1 MNQVKETLTGLL
13 IGIGVYSVIVE
24 IIGIIFSEDIL
35 SYTLGLLVGVVVA
48 VILIIHM
55 TRTLD
60 DALDLPQDDATRYM
74 RKKTVFRIVLMLAA
88 LLGAMLVP
96 HVNFFT
102 VLLGLLGMKVGALMA
117 PFFLKRMYPDDFVT
131 KEDAMGPFD
140 DEDEEE
146 DERVVAD
153 GNVTGSDER
162 QQFLY
167 HKKKVVI
174 FSTGTQVSGSRRFS
188 FLLMK

>member
-88 LLGAMLVP
+88 LLGAMLIP

-140 DEDEEE
+140 DDEEEE

-162 QQFLY
+162 Q
-167 HKKKVVI
+167 
-174 FSTGTQVSGSRRFS
+174 TE
-188 FLLMK
+188 

>member
-35 SYTLGLLVGVVVA
+35 SYTLGLLAGVVVA

-162 QQFLY
+162 QEE
-167 HKKKVVI
+167 
-174 FSTGTQVSGSRRFS
+174 
-188 FLLMK
+188 

>member
-60 DALDLPQDDATRYM
+60 DALDLPQDYATRYM

-88 LLGAMLVP
+88 LLGAMLIP

-140 DEDEEE
+140 DDEEEE

-162 QQFLY
+162 Q
-167 HKKKVVI
+167 
-174 FSTGTQVSGSRRFS
+174 TE
-188 FLLMK
+188 

>member
-1 MNQVKETLTGLL
+1 M
-13 IGIGVYSVIVE
+13 
-24 IIGIIFSEDIL
+24 
-35 SYTLGLLVGVVVA
+35 A

-140 DEDEEE
+140 DDEEEE
-146 DERVVAD
+146 DERAVAD

-162 QQFLY
+162 Q
-167 HKKKVVI
+167 
-174 FSTGTQVSGSRRFS
+174 TE
-188 FLLMK
+188 

>member
-13 IGIGVYSVIVE
+13 IGMGVYSVIVE

-60 DALDLPQDDATRYM
+60 DALDLPQDDAT
-74 RKKTVFRIVLMLAA
+74 IVLMLAA

-102 VLLGLLGMKVGALMA
+102 VLLGLLGLKVGALMA

-131 KEDAMGPFD
+131 KEDAMGPF
-140 DEDEEE
+140 EEE
-146 DERVVAD
+146 DSEDAEENIAASNGSEVD
-153 GNVTGSDER
+153 GTLTEE
-162 QQFLY
+162 
-167 HKKKVVI
+167 
-174 FSTGTQVSGSRRFS
+174 
-188 FLLMK
+188 

>member
-102 VLLGLLGMKVGALMA
+102 VLLGLLGMKAGALMA

-131 KEDAMGPFD
+131 KEDAMEPFD
-140 DEDEEE
+140 DDDEEEE
-146 DERVVAD
+146 DERAVAD

-162 QQFLY
+162 Q
-167 HKKKVVI
+167 
-174 FSTGTQVSGSRRFS
+174 TE
-188 FLLMK
+188 

>member
-13 IGIGVYSVIVE
+13 IGMGVYSVIVE

-88 LLGAMLVP
+88 LLGAMLIP

-140 DEDEEE
+140 DDEEEE

-162 QQFLY
+162 Q
-167 HKKKVVI
+167 
-174 FSTGTQVSGSRRFS
+174 TE
-188 FLLMK
+188 

>member
-102 VLLGLLGMKVGALMA
+102 VLLGLLGDRKS
-117 PFFLKRMYPDDFVT
+117 
-131 KEDAMGPFD
+131 
-140 DEDEEE
+140 
-146 DERVVAD
+146 VV
-153 GNVTGSDER
+153 
-162 QQFLY
+162 
-167 HKKKVVI
+167 
-174 FSTGTQVSGSRRFS
+174 
-188 FLLMK
+188 

>member
-140 DEDEEE
+140 DDEEEE

-162 QQFLY
+162 Q
-167 HKKKVVI
+167 
-174 FSTGTQVSGSRRFS
+174 TE
-188 FLLMK
+188 

>member
-35 SYTLGLLVGVVVA
+35 SYTLGLLAGVVVA

-131 KEDAMGPFD
+131 KEDAMGPFE
-140 DEDEEE
+140 DEEEEE
-146 DERVVAD
+146 DERAVAD

-162 QQFLY
+162 QAE
-167 HKKKVVI
+167 
-174 FSTGTQVSGSRRFS
+174 
-188 FLLMK
+188 

>member
-88 LLGAMLVP
+88 LLGAMLIP

-131 KEDAMGPFD
+131 KEDAMGHFDD
-140 DEDEEE
+140 DEDEE

-162 QQFLY
+162 Q
-167 HKKKVVI
+167 
-174 FSTGTQVSGSRRFS
+174 TE
-188 FLLMK
+188 

>member
-35 SYTLGLLVGVVVA
+35 SYTLGLLGGVVVA

-88 LLGAMLVP
+88 LLGAMLIP

-140 DEDEEE
+140 DDEEEE

-162 QQFLY
+162 Q
-167 HKKKVVI
+167 
-174 FSTGTQVSGSRRFS
+174 TE
-188 FLLMK
+188 

>member
-102 VLLGLLGMKVGALMA
+102 VLLGLLGMKFCQHKIIITCPKSNKKCKSGTV
-117 PFFLKRMYPDDFVT
+117 PD
-131 KEDAMGPFD
+131 
-140 DEDEEE
+140 
-146 DERVVAD
+146 
-153 GNVTGSDER
+153 
-162 QQFLY
+162 L
-167 HKKKVVI
+167 H
-174 FSTGTQVSGSRRFS
+174 
-188 FLLMK
+188 

>member
-102 VLLGLLGMKVGALMA
+102 VLLGLLGMKAGALMA

-140 DEDEEE
+140 DDEEEE

-162 QQFLY
+162 Q
-167 HKKKVVI
+167 
-174 FSTGTQVSGSRRFS
+174 TE
-188 FLLMK
+188 